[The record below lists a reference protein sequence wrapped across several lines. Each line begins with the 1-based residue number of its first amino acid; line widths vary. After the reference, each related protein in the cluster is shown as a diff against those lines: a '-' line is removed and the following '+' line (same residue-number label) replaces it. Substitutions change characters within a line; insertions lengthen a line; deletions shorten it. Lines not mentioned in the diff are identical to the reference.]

1 MWLAALETPP
11 PDEGCEPAETR
22 VGLLSSR
29 QRSGLIWVSCSYS
42 VDYYTIAIC
51 LYLCCHSFMLP
62 TLHCVYMFTATK
74 SHQYQGCS
82 SWHHITYNKKF

>member
-1 MWLAALETPP
+1 MTRSRDNQHARSLAAIRLLMWLAALETPP

-29 QRSGLIWVSCSYS
+29 QRSGLIW
-42 VDYYTIAIC
+42 
-51 LYLCCHSFMLP
+51 
-62 TLHCVYMFTATK
+62 K